1 MACKVRFSFPF
12 GKAPSYDAAPKG
24 DTVDD
29 PTAPELTRR
38 ERDVLVALCRPLIDD
53 EVFASPASVHE
64 IADAL
69 VVTDAAVKQHLAHL
83 YDKFEIRETGA
94 KRRLALAREAI
105 LCGAVSLDDLRA
117 ALRAGGGLLATGR
130 DAVGR
135 HDWDVAFES
144 LSAADAADP
153 LEPGDLELLSE
164 AALWSDRH
172 DVSLAASERAFQG
185 YMRAGNRRRAA
196 VVAVGLT
203 IRCVA
208 RLDLAVATGW
218 YQKAQRLLV
227 GEEGAHEH
235 GYLALVTALFREA
248 QGDWDGVLEA
258 ADTMLEIAGRE
269 DDADLEAVGL
279 TFQGLVLSRRG
290 DIAEGTKL
298 LDEAMAS
305 AVGGGLS
312 MLATGIVYCRMIRAC
327 LELLDYRRAAEW
339 TDVVDRCGATTG
351 MGGFPGDC
359 RTHRVAVLI
368 KRGAWDDGEREAL
381 LACAEADTFDR
392 AHAGL
397 ASYELGEIRLRRGEL
412 AAANDAFK
420 RAHELGFVPQ
430 PGMSLLHLARGDIA
444 AARSSI
450 ETALRD
456 PALDRLARARLLPS
470 HVEITL
476 AAGDDGAAHA
486 AVAELEEIAELYGMP
501 ALGAAASQ
509 ARGELELAIGDA
521 DEAAARLQSAYRLW
535 QRVEA
540 PYEAARSR
548 AALADAYLRRGD
560 VESCSLELDAAI
572 SMFERL
578 GAAPDLERAKSR
590 LSDLVPP

>member
-1 MACKVRFSFPF
+1 MDCEVRFSFPF
-12 GKAPSYDAAPKG
+12 GKAASYDAAPKG
-24 DTVDD
+24 DTVDET
-29 PTAPELTRR
+29 TAPELTRR
-38 ERDVLVALCRPLIDD
+38 ERDVLVALCRPLTDD

-64 IADAL
+64 IAEAL

-83 YDKFEIRETGA
+83 YDKFEIRETRA

-105 LCGAVSLDDLRA
+105 RRGAISSDDLRA
-117 ALRAGGGLLATGR
+117 AARASEDLLAGR
-130 DAVGR
+130 DAVAR
-135 HDWDVAFES
+135 HDWEAAFES
-144 LSAADAADP
+144 LSAADAAEP
-153 LEPGDLELLSE
+153 LDPGDLELLAE

-172 DVSLAASERAFQG
+172 DMSFAASERAFQG
-185 YMRAGNRRRAA
+185 YMRAGDRRRAA

-203 IRCVA
+203 IHCVA
-208 RLDLAVATGW
+208 RLDLAVGAGW
-218 YQKAQRLLV
+218 YQKAQRLLE

-235 GYLALVTALFREA
+235 GYLTLVTGLFCEA

-258 ADTMLEIAGRE
+258 ADTMLEIARRE
-269 DDADLEAVGL
+269 EDADLEAVGL

-290 DIAEGTKL
+290 EIAEGTKL

-312 MLATGIVYCRMIRAC
+312 MLATGIVYCRMICAC
-327 LELLDYRRAAEW
+327 LDLLDYRRAAEW

-392 AHAGL
+392 AHTGL

-412 AAANDAFK
+412 EGAEDAFK

-456 PALDRLARARLLPS
+456 PTLDRLARARLLPS
-470 HVEITL
+470 YVEITL
-476 AAGDDGAAHA
+476 AAGDEGVARGAL
-486 AVAELEEIAELYGMP
+486 AELEEIAELYGMP
-501 ALGAAASQ
+501 ALRAAASQ
-509 ARGELELAIGDA
+509 ARGEFELAIGNT

-535 QRVEA
+535 QTVEA
-540 PYEAARSR
+540 PYESARSR
-548 AALADAYLRRGD
+548 AALADAYLKRGD
-560 VESCSLELDAAI
+560 LQSGSLELDAATAI
-572 SMFERL
+572 FERL
-578 GAAPDLERAKSR
+578 GALPDLARSRARSSE
-590 LSDLVPP
+590 LAVS

>member
-1 MACKVRFSFPF
+1 MRHREETPIDEA
-12 GKAPSYDAAPKG
+12 
-24 DTVDD
+24 
-29 PTAPELTRR
+29 TAPELTRR
-38 ERDVLVALCRPLIDD
+38 ERDVIVALCRPLKDE
-53 EVFASPASVHE
+53 EVFTSPASVHE
-64 IADAL
+64 IAEAL

-83 YDKFEIRETGA
+83 YDKFEIREKGA

-105 LCGAVSLDDLRA
+105 RLGVVSLDDLHA
-117 ALRAGGGLLATGR
+117 EAHTNGGPLGTGR

-135 HDWDVAFES
+135 HDWELAFES
-144 LSAADAADP
+144 LSAADAARP
-153 LEPGDLELLSE
+153 LEPGDLELLAE

-172 DVSLAASERAFQG
+172 DVSFAASERAFQG

-203 IRCVA
+203 VHNVA
-208 RLDLAVATGW
+208 RLDLSVAAGW
-218 YQKAQRLLV
+218 YQKAQRLLE
-227 GEEGAHEH
+227 GEESAREY
-235 GYLALVTALFREA
+235 GYLTVVTALFCEA
-248 QGDWDGVLEA
+248 EGDWDGVLDA
-258 ADTMLEIAGRE
+258 AETILEIAKRE
-269 DDADLEAVGL
+269 EDADLEAVGL

-312 MLATGIVYCRMIRAC
+312 MLATGIVYCRMICAC
-327 LELLDYRRAAEW
+327 LDLLDYRRAAEW

-368 KRGAWDDGEREAL
+368 KRGAWDDGEHEAL

-392 AHAGL
+392 AHTGL
-397 ASYELGEIRLRRGEL
+397 ASYELGEIRLRRGDFEG
-412 AAANDAFK
+412 AEDAFR
-420 RAHELGFVPQ
+420 RAHELGFAPQ
-430 PGMSLLHLARGDIA
+430 PGMSLLRLARGDAA

-456 PALDRLARARLLPS
+456 ASLDRLGRAQLLPS
-470 HVEITL
+470 YVEITL
-476 AAGDDGAAHA
+476 ATGDDGAART

-501 ALGAAASQ
+501 ALGAAASH
-509 ARGELELAIGDA
+509 ARGELELATGNA

-535 QRVEA
+535 YTVEA

-548 AALADAYLRRGD
+548 AALADAHLKRGD
-560 VESCSLELDAAI
+560 LESASMELNAAI

-578 GAAPDLERAKSR
+578 GALPDLERSR
-590 LSDLVPP
+590 GLSSELMASYGGSTRAADI